1 MLLNN
6 SGQILSVGFDNIAVK
21 LVRNRFCIHCEGGGG
36 GGLVTKL
43 CPTLATP
50 WTVACRAPLSMGLP
64 RSEHWN
70 GLPCL
75 PLGDLFNPGIN
86 LGFLH
91 CRQILYQMSHHGN
104 PSLS

>member
-50 WTVACRAPLSMGLP
+50 WTVACQAPLNMGILQA
-64 RSEHWN
+64 RILKCVAISFSRNFEGKVGFSDQVDIW
-70 GLPCL
+70 
-75 PLGDLFNPGIN
+75 GI
-86 LGFLH
+86 
-91 CRQILYQMSHHGN
+91 
-104 PSLS
+104 